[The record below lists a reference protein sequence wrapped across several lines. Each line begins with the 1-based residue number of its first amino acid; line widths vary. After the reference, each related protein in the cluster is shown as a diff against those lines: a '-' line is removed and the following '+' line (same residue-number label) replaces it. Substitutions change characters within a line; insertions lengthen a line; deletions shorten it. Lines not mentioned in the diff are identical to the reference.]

1 MVQVGGRGTP
11 GCQLPGTVQG
21 GAFGCAVQGPQQ
33 VVDREGL
40 LASPVVLRVLHPLS
54 LEPHFSS
61 HDYLHQ
67 SDSM

>member
-1 MVQVGGRGTP
+1 MVQVEGGGTP
-11 GCQLPGTVQG
+11 GRQLPGTVQG

-33 VVDREGL
+33 VVDRKGL

-54 LEPHFSS
+54 LEPHLYSR
-61 HDYLHQ
+61 DYLRQ